1 MKHLASGVLGSNASD
16 TQGFLSAFALYHGAK
31 AERKP
36 WVPMHQTHKVS
47 FPPLLHGTEQP
58 CDLANLWYSPTSE
71 GMVPAH
77 VIDD

>member
-1 MKHLASGVLGSNASD
+1 
-16 TQGFLSAFALYHGAK
+16 
-31 AERKP
+31 
-36 WVPMHQTHKVS
+36 MHQTPKVS

-77 VIDD
+77 VIDDWKDTLQQKTSDTPVEVIKFNSDFLIAT